1 LAALESARSGE
12 AWLAIATPARY
23 RRPAARH
30 RIGFPQD
37 PNHLLFR
44 KPCLLHRFLLP
55 GESHHPKNRM
65 VRKSPGRSELDLV
78 EEPRR
83 PTLATDLGMAQETF
97 LEQGVEQ
104 GRGQRLP
111 HNCPS
116 KKDRS
121 IDIWPFRGCRWLGV
135 ARAAAL

>member
-1 LAALESARSGE
+1 
-12 AWLAIATPARY
+12 
-23 RRPAARH
+23 
-30 RIGFPQD
+30 
-37 PNHLLFR
+37 
-44 KPCLLHRFLLP
+44 
-55 GESHHPKNRM
+55 M

-83 PTLATDLGMAQETF
+83 PTLSTDLGMAQEIF